1 MIEKNQKPHRNLVA
15 WQRGMDLILEVYRL
29 TQKFPPIELYGLTSQ
44 MRRAALSVPSN
55 IAEGAADRTH
65 SQFSNFLAN
74 ALGSLNE
81 VDTQMELSFRLGY
94 ISENEYNQ
102 ISAMLDKCCAVT
114 YGLRKSINVKLKR

>member
-1 MIEKNQKPHRNLVA
+1 MSEKNQKPHRNLMA
-15 WQRGMDLILEVYRL
+15 WQKGMDLVLEVYRL
-29 TQKFPPIELYGLTSQ
+29 TQKFPSIELYGLTSQ

-94 ISENEYNQ
+94 ISENEYNR
-102 ISAMLDKCCAVT
+102 IS
-114 YGLRKSINVKLKR
+114 G